1 MVHSSEAREV
11 KVLPLVKA
19 YPNLSRKY
27 GEVSCIAG
35 LDLDAGG
42 WIRLYPVPF
51 RALEDKQQFRKY
63 EPIRASVQRRSGDRR
78 PESWRVDADSIE
90 VIAPVLGAERG
101 WEARRSVVE
110 PEIGESMCA
119 VRRAQRE
126 DGTSLQMFRV
136 REVSDLV
143 IEEVERDPEKGR
155 MAKAWAAQGS
165 LLDAG
170 ELKQQREALEQIP
183 FRFQYRYRCSD
194 NDCGGH
200 LQSIVDWEI
209 VQLFRNVRGRAGW
222 KELIR
227 KKWLDQM
234 CGSDKDTA
242 FIVGNQHQH
251 PDGFL
256 VLGVWWPPKSKQLS
270 LADPGDL

>member
-1 MVHSSEAREV
+1 MREV

-35 LDLDAGG
+35 LDMDTGG

-51 RALEDKQQFRKY
+51 RSLEDKQQFRKY
-63 EPIRASVQRRSGDRR
+63 EPIRASVQRPSGDRR

-90 VIAPVLGAERG
+90 VIASVVSADRG
-101 WEARRSVVE
+101 WEARRSIVE
-110 PEIGESMCA
+110 PAIGESMCA

-126 DGTSLQMFRV
+126 KGTSLQMFRV
-136 REVSDLV
+136 QEVSDLV

-155 MAKAWAAQGS
+155 MAEAWAAQGS

-194 NDCGGH
+194 SDCRGH

-209 VQLFRNVRGRAGW
+209 VQLFRNVRGRAEW

-234 CGSDKDTA
+234 CGADKDTA
-242 FIVGNQHQH
+242 FIVGNQHQY

-256 VLGVWWPPKSKQLS
+256 VLGVWWPPKSQQLA
-270 LADPGDL
+270 LADSGDL

>member
-1 MVHSSEAREV
+1 MVDDNEVREV

-35 LDLDAGG
+35 LNMDTGE

-51 RALEDKQQFRKY
+51 RSLEDKQQFRKY
-63 EPIRASVQRRSGDRR
+63 QPIRASVQRRSGDRR

-90 VIAPVLGAERG
+90 VIAPMVSHKRG
-101 WEARRSVVE
+101 WEARRPFVE
-110 PEIGESMCA
+110 PAISESMCA
-119 VRRAQRE
+119 TRRAQRE
-126 DGTSLQMFRV
+126 NGTSLQMFRV

-143 IEEVERDPEKGR
+143 IEDVERDPEKSR
-155 MAKAWAAQGS
+155 MADAWAAQGS
-165 LLDAG
+165 LLDKG

-183 FRFQYRYRCSD
+183 FRFQYQYRCSD
-194 NDCGGH
+194 NDCHGH

-209 VQLFRNVRGRAGW
+209 VQLFRNVRDHADW
-222 KELIR
+222 KRQLR

-234 CGSDKDTA
+234 CGSDRDTA
-242 FIVGNQHQH
+242 FIVGNQHQY

-256 VLGVWWPPKSKQLS
+256 VLGVWWPPKSTQLS
-270 LADPGDL
+270 LADSGDF

>member
-1 MVHSSEAREV
+1 MADDNKVREV

-35 LDLDAGG
+35 LDLDTGE
-42 WIRLYPVPF
+42 WVRLYPVPF
-51 RALEDKQQFRKY
+51 RSLEDRQQFRKY
-63 EPIRASVQRRSGDRR
+63 QPIRASVQRRSGDRR

-90 VIAPVLGAERG
+90 VIAPVVSPERG
-101 WEARRSVVE
+101 WEARRPLVE
-110 PEIGESMCA
+110 PAIGESMCA
-119 VRRAQRE
+119 ARRAQRE
-126 DGTSLQMFRV
+126 NGTSLQMFRV

-155 MAKAWAAQGS
+155 MAEAWAAQGS

-194 NDCGGH
+194 SDCRGH

-209 VQLFRNVRGRAGW
+209 VQLFRNVRDHADW
-222 KELIR
+222 KQRIR
-227 KKWLDQM
+227 QKWLDQM
-234 CGSDKDTA
+234 CGADKDTA
-242 FIVGNQHQH
+242 FIVGNQHQY

-256 VLGVWWPPKSKQLS
+256 VLGVWWPPKPSQLS
-270 LADPGDL
+270 LVDSGDL

>member
-1 MVHSSEAREV
+1 MVDDNEVREV

-35 LDLDAGG
+35 LDMDTGE

-51 RALEDKQQFRKY
+51 RSLEDKQRFRKY
-63 EPIRASVQRRSGDRR
+63 QPIRASVQRRGGDRR

-90 VIAPVLGAERG
+90 VIAPVVSHKRG
-101 WEARRSVVE
+101 WEARRPLVE
-110 PEIGESMCA
+110 PAISESMCA
-119 VRRAQRE
+119 VRRSQRE
-126 DGTSLQMFRV
+126 NGTSLQMFRV

-143 IEEVERDPEKGR
+143 IEDVERDPEKGR
-155 MAKAWAAQGS
+155 MAAAWAAQRS
-165 LLDAG
+165 LLDTG

-183 FRFQYRYRCSD
+183 FRFQYQYRCSD
-194 NDCGGH
+194 NDCRGH

-209 VQLFRNVRGRAGW
+209 VQLFRNIRDGADW
-222 KELIR
+222 KRQIR

-234 CGSDKDTA
+234 CGSDRDTA

-256 VLGVWWPPKSKQLS
+256 VLGVWWPPKSTQLS
-270 LADPGDL
+270 LADSGDF

>member
-1 MVHSSEAREV
+1 MAEDNTVREV

-35 LDLDAGG
+35 LDLDTGE

-51 RALEDKQQFRKY
+51 RSLEDKQKFRKY
-63 EPIRASVQRRSGDRR
+63 QPIRAKVQRRSEDRR

-90 VIAPVLGAERG
+90 VIAPVVESKRG
-101 WEARRSVVE
+101 WKDRRPLVE
-110 PEIGESMCA
+110 PAIGESMCA

-126 DGTSLQMFRV
+126 NGASLQMFRV
-136 REVSDLV
+136 PEVTSLV
-143 IEEVERDPEKGR
+143 IEEVERSPEKSR
-155 MAKAWAAQGS
+155 LADAWAAQGS
-165 LLDAG
+165 LLEAD
-170 ELKQQREALEQIP
+170 ELKQQRKALEQIP

-194 NDCGGH
+194 SDCRGH

-209 VQLFRNVRGRAGW
+209 VELFRKVRGQTGW
-222 KELIR
+222 KEMIR
-227 KKWLDQM
+227 EKWLGQI
-234 CGSDKDTA
+234 CGADKDTA
-242 FIVGNQHQH
+242 FIVGNQHQY

-256 VLGVWWPPKSKQLS
+256 VLGVWWPPKSMQLS
-270 LADPGDL
+270 LGDSGDL

>member
-1 MVHSSEAREV
+1 MAEDNEVREV

-35 LDLDAGG
+35 LDLDTGE

-51 RALEDKQQFRKY
+51 RSLEDRQQFRKY
-63 EPIRASVQRRSGDRR
+63 EPIRASVQRRSEDRR

-90 VIAPVLGAERG
+90 TIAPMLSSERG
-101 WEARRSVVE
+101 WEARRPVVE
-110 PEIGESMCA
+110 PAIGEPMCS

-126 DGTSLQMFRV
+126 NGTSLQMFRV
-136 REVSDLV
+136 RDVTDLV
-143 IEEVERDPEKGR
+143 IEEVERDPEKSR
-155 MAKAWAAQGS
+155 MAEAWAAQGS
-165 LLDAG
+165 FLASG
-170 ELKQQREALEQIP
+170 EMKQQREALEQIP
-183 FRFQYRYRCSD
+183 FRFQYQYQCSD
-194 NDCGGH
+194 SNCRGH

-209 VQLFRNVRGRAGW
+209 VELFRKVRDQAEW
-222 KELIR
+222 KALIR

-234 CGSDKDTA
+234 CDDEKDTA
-242 FIVGNQHQH
+242 FIVGNQHQY

-256 VLGVWWPPKSKQLS
+256 VLGVWWPPKSAQLS
-270 LADPGDL
+270 LADSGDF

>member
-1 MVHSSEAREV
+1 MVHYSETREV

-51 RALEDKQQFRKY
+51 RSLEDKQQFRKY
-63 EPIRASVQRRSGDRR
+63 QPIRASVQRRSGDRR

-90 VIAPVLGAERG
+90 VIAPVVSAERG
-101 WEARRSVVE
+101 WEARRPLVE

-126 DGTSLQMFRV
+126 GGTSLQMFRV

-170 ELKQQREALEQIP
+170 ELEQQREALE
-183 FRFQYRYRCSD
+183 
-194 NDCGGH
+194 
-200 LQSIVDWEI
+200 
-209 VQLFRNVRGRAGW
+209 
-222 KELIR
+222 
-227 KKWLDQM
+227 
-234 CGSDKDTA
+234 
-242 FIVGNQHQH
+242 
-251 PDGFL
+251 
-256 VLGVWWPPKSKQLS
+256 
-270 LADPGDL
+270 

>member
-1 MVHSSEAREV
+1 MVASTQMREV

-35 LDLDAGG
+35 LDLDTGG

-51 RALEDKQQFRKY
+51 RSLEDKQQFRKY
-63 EPIRASVQRRSGDRR
+63 EPFRASVQRPSGDRR

-90 VIAPVLGAERG
+90 VIAPLIGAEQG
-101 WEARRSVVE
+101 WEARRPIVE
-110 PEIGESMCA
+110 PAIGESMCA
-119 VRRAQRE
+119 VRRAQSE
-126 DGTSLQMFRV
+126 KGTSLQMFRV

-194 NDCGGH
+194 SNCRGH
-200 LQSIVDWEI
+200 LQSVVDWEI
-209 VQLFRNVRGRAGW
+209 VQLFRNVRGRADW
-222 KELIR
+222 KELVR
-227 KKWLDQM
+227 EKWLDQM
-234 CGSDKDTA
+234 CGADKDTA
-242 FIVGNQHQH
+242 FIVGNQHQY

-256 VLGVWWPPKSKQLS
+256 VLGVWWPPKSQQLS
-270 LADPGDL
+270 LADSGDL

>member
-1 MVHSSEAREV
+1 MHEV

-35 LDLDAGG
+35 LDLDSGG

-51 RALEDKQQFRKY
+51 RSLEDKRQFRKY
-63 EPIRASVQRRSGDRR
+63 EPIRASVQRRSEDRR

-90 VIAPVLGAERG
+90 RIAPVLSPDRG
-101 WEARRSVVE
+101 WEARRPVVE
-110 PEIGESMCA
+110 PAIGESMCA
-119 VRRAQRE
+119 ARHAQRKN
-126 DGTSLQMFRV
+126 GTSLQMFRP

-143 IEEVERDPEKGR
+143 IEEVERDPEKSR
-155 MAKAWAAQGS
+155 MAEAWAAQGS
-165 LLDAG
+165 LLDSA
-170 ELKQQREALEQIP
+170 ELNQQRQALEQIP
-183 FRFQYRYRCSD
+183 FRFRYRYWCSD
-194 NDCGGH
+194 SGCQGH

-209 VQLFRNVRGRAGW
+209 LELFRKVQNRGEW
-222 KELIR
+222 KMLIR

-234 CGSDKDTA
+234 CGADRDTA
-242 FIVGNQHQH
+242 FIVGNQHRY

-256 VLGVWWPPKSKQLS
+256 VLGVWWPPKSTQLS
-270 LADPGDL
+270 LTNSGNFQVET

>member
-1 MVHSSEAREV
+1 MADDNEVREV

-35 LDLDAGG
+35 LDMDTGG

-63 EPIRASVQRRSGDRR
+63 EPICASVQRRSGDRR

-90 VIAPVLGAERG
+90 VIAPVIGSERG
-101 WEARRSVVE
+101 WEARRPLVE
-110 PEIGESMCA
+110 PAIGKSMCA

-136 REVSDLV
+136 CEVSDLV

-155 MAKAWAAQGS
+155 MAEAWAAQGS
-165 LLDAG
+165 LLGAG

-183 FRFQYRYRCSD
+183 FRFQYRYRCLDS
-194 NDCGGH
+194 NCRGH

-209 VQLFRNVRGRAGW
+209 VQLFRNVRCRAEW

-227 KKWLDQM
+227 EKWLGQM
-234 CGSDKDTA
+234 CGADKDTA
-242 FIVGNQHQH
+242 FIVGNQHQY
-251 PDGFL
+251 PDSFL
-256 VLGVWWPPKSKQLS
+256 VLGVWWPPKLTQLS

>member
-1 MVHSSEAREV
+1 MVASSQMHEV
-11 KVLPLVKA
+11 NVLPLVKA

-35 LDLDAGG
+35 LNLDNGE

-51 RALEDKQQFRKY
+51 RSLEDKQKFRKY
-63 EPIRASVQRRSGDRR
+63 EPIRARVQRRNADHR

-90 VIAPVLGAERG
+90 RTAPVVSTARG
-101 WEARRSVVE
+101 WEARRPIVE
-110 PEIGESMCA
+110 PAIGGSMCA
-119 VRRAQRE
+119 IRRAQQE
-126 DGTSLQMFRV
+126 TKTSLGMFRV
-136 REVSDLV
+136 HDVSDLV
-143 IEEVERDPEKGR
+143 IEEVERDPEKSE
-155 MAKAWAAQGS
+155 MAEAWAAQGS

-170 ELKQQREALEQIP
+170 ELQQQRKALEQIP

-194 NDCGGH
+194 GGCQGH

-209 VQLFRNVRGRAGW
+209 VELFRNVRDRTNW
-222 KELIR
+222 RELIR

-234 CGSDKDTA
+234 CGADRDTA
-242 FIVGNQHQH
+242 FIVGNQHQY

-256 VLGVWWPPKSKQLS
+256 VLGVWWPPKTQQLS
-270 LADPGDL
+270 LADAIDL